1 MPRKKASRE
10 GGKMSSV
17 LLEDYEYFQLF
28 DPDLDDTT
36 DDDSDLDDP
45 VVRRLLSGRD
55 GRAGQRG
62 DCLRKCGC
70 VQCAP
75 AEITTLFRRYLF
87 SKLQCLTQLP
97 LCTSKHVGEFFQ
109 YRNTPQ
115 ACHHCRHCHQ
125 HLRPHNR
132 PCARSG
138 RLEGCREQLARGQA

>member
-1 MPRKKASRE
+1 
-10 GGKMSSV
+10 MSSV

-70 VQCAP
+70 VSRQ
-75 AEITTLFRRYLF
+75 R
-87 SKLQCLTQLP
+87 
-97 LCTSKHVGEFFQ
+97 
-109 YRNTPQ
+109 
-115 ACHHCRHCHQ
+115 
-125 HLRPHNR
+125 
-132 PCARSG
+132 
-138 RLEGCREQLARGQA
+138 